1 MDDDDRFY
9 YSEQRYR
16 RLHKRE
22 SDLSDKIY
30 NKGENMNIYSNVEK
44 ENTSK
49 KFMLIIISLLIIA
62 AIFAVF
68 RANYIANIS
77 QPMQSNGMSEVD
89 RIKQIIREKELLK
102 DQFAEAGREA
112 AEEGNFDKSSEMAE
126 KVGVLTGELE
136 KLWND
141 LHEANIKEGVNGET
155 K

>member
-1 MDDDDRFY
+1 
-9 YSEQRYR
+9 
-16 RLHKRE
+16 
-22 SDLSDKIY
+22 
-30 NKGENMNIYSNVEK
+30 MNIYSNVEK

-49 KFMLIIISLLIIA
+49 KFMLIIVSLLLVVA
-62 AIFAVF
+62 AYAYWSASVVS
-68 RANYIANIS
+68 IS
-77 QPMQSNGMSEVD
+77 PPIQSNGMSD
-89 RIKQIIREKELLK
+89 IDKIKQSIREKELLK

-112 AEEGNFDKSSEMAE
+112 AEEGNFEKSSEMAD